1 MLLYVKENNKILNL
15 DNVVKIGVG
24 GNQLIFNPSDIVAWG
39 TDGNQHLVCDCKNA
53 EVASKIINDI
63 YTKMTYGRENMIL
76 DLDMYKPRC
85 GKCVKFDTDACDMH
99 ITSEYAYTCDDYLTE
114 EEVEKDVKEEK

>member
-1 MLLYVKENNKILNL
+1 MLLYVKEKNMIINL
-15 DNVVKIGVG
+15 DNVVMIRTG
-24 GNQLIFNPSDIVAWG
+24 GNILVFDSDDIVALG
-39 TDGNQHLVCDCKNA
+39 TDGSQILLCECKNE

-99 ITSEYAYTCDDYLTE
+99 ITSEYAYTCNGYLSE
-114 EEVEKDVKEEK
+114 EEVDKNVNEEN